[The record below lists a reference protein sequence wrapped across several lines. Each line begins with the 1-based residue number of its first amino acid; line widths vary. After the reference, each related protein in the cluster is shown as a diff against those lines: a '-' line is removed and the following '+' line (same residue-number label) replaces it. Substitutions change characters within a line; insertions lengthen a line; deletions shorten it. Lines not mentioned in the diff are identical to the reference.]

1 LNTRK
6 RPLNSKVKKQG
17 LVLSKRLSP
26 VIGFFFHHFLNEQD
40 GSGLPVSLLNANKSK
55 NQSGNGNEIENE
67 ESISDADLENIV
79 GGGDSSELEVLMCM
93 RILCV
98 WSF

>member
-1 LNTRK
+1 
-6 RPLNSKVKKQG
+6 
-17 LVLSKRLSP
+17 
-26 VIGFFFHHFLNEQD
+26 
-40 GSGLPVSLLNANKSK
+40 VSLLNANKSK

-93 RILCV
+93 GILCV